1 MRNLLIVIKV
11 LILGIFLAQKPASI
25 KIRTDTSSNVNE
37 TKDSIAYL
45 MNKNN
50 KEIEE
55 VKNMK
60 LKNDDALV
68 SLKKLEFQ
76 KKELMKTNSKL
87 IDQLIKIKTTRE
99 VISND
104 KKKALSLLSKIDY
117 KIDST
122 CISYTRTRILG
133 KKKCDKWEYFK
144 YINLKDTEVLL
155 K

>member
-11 LILGIFLAQKPASI
+11 LILGIFLAQKPASSKI
-25 KIRTDTSSNVNE
+25 KIDTSSNVNE

-45 MNKNN
+45 MNKNI

-55 VKNMK
+55 VKNIK

-68 SLKKLEFQ
+68 SLKKLELQ

-87 IDQLIKIKTTRE
+87 VDQLIKIKTTRE
-99 VISND
+99 VISYD
-104 KKKALSLLSKIDY
+104 KKKALSLLNEIDY
-117 KIDST
+117 KIDSA
-122 CISYTRTRILG
+122 CISYTRFSILS

-144 YINLKDTEVLL
+144 YIKLKDTEVLL